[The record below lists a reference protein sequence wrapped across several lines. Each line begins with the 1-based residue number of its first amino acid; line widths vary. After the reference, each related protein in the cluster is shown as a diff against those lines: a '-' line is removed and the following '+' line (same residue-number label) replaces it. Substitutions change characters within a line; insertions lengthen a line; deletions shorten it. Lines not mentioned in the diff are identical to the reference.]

1 MGLFDTVKLKANAL
15 AADAE
20 RAGKVTAAQAR
31 TVVLQNDIRKAER
44 ELGHS
49 AFSLIEGG
57 EIAHPDL
64 EAAAARLRECRQIL
78 KDKEAEIAELRHGA
92 ETGDAAAPAPA
103 ETVADTAAEAPLRG
117 PEAEAPHTAGEAD
130 WPVGSAALLC
140 IRPHALQIVAITDSV
155 ALPATV
161 NASVWRGATT
171 RVVVSVDGLPDRLI
185 DVDTPGHTSLHVG
198 SRVGLRLPE
207 PAGVLVRTPQ

>member
-49 AFSLIEGG
+49 TFSLIESG

-64 EAAAARLRECRQIL
+64 EAAVARLREARQAL
-78 KDKEAEIAELRHGA
+78 NNKEVEIEVLRGR
-92 ETGDAAAPAPA
+92 AAAA
-103 ETVADTAAEAPLRG
+103 ADTAAPTPADQAAVTSPGPVAEAAPESATAAPIAEASPLPETPAPVEAAAGAAKKPAAKRRAPAAAKKPAAPKKPAAAKKPAAKKASAKKPASRTKKAG
-117 PEAEAPHTAGEAD
+117 PEARAGDELTA
-130 WPVGSAALLC
+130 
-140 IRPHALQIVAITDSV
+140 
-155 ALPATV
+155 
-161 NASVWRGATT
+161 
-171 RVVVSVDGLPDRLI
+171 
-185 DVDTPGHTSLHVG
+185 
-198 SRVGLRLPE
+198 
-207 PAGVLVRTPQ
+207 

>member
-49 AFSLIEGG
+49 AFSLIESG

-64 EAAAARLRECRQIL
+64 EAAAARLREARQAL
-78 KDKEAEIAELRHGA
+78 KDKEAEIAG
-92 ETGDAAAPAPA
+92 
-103 ETVADTAAEAPLRG
+103 LRG
-117 PEAEAPHTAGEAD
+117 ARGGRRRGCARA
-130 WPVGSAALLC
+130 GSAA
-140 IRPHALQIVAITDSV
+140 
-155 ALPATV
+155 ATG
-161 NASVWRGATT
+161 AGSGRRERRGAA
-171 RVVVSVDGLPDRLI
+171 RRERAEKKP
-185 DVDTPGHTSLHVG
+185 PPG
-198 SRVGLRLPE
+198 SRRPSRAPPRSAARRSPLPRRSRRPEEARRPPKPAAE
-207 PAGVLVRTPQ
+207 PAAPGA

>member
-49 AFSLIEGG
+49 AFSLIESG

-64 EAAAARLRECRQIL
+64 EATVARLREARQVL
-78 KDKEAEIAELRHGA
+78 KNKEAEIAGLRRGAEAGDKSASAPADEAAGPAPDRA
-92 ETGDAAAPAPA
+92 ETGAPEPTAAAPIAEEPPAAETAAPA
-103 ETVADTAAEAPLRG
+103 EAAAKPAAKKPATKRHAPAAKKTVAKKKATAKPAVKKAPAKK
-117 PEAEAPHTAGEAD
+117 PPAAGA
-130 WPVGSAALLC
+130 
-140 IRPHALQIVAITDSV
+140 
-155 ALPATV
+155 
-161 NASVWRGATT
+161 
-171 RVVVSVDGLPDRLI
+171 
-185 DVDTPGHTSLHVG
+185 
-198 SRVGLRLPE
+198 
-207 PAGVLVRTPQ
+207 